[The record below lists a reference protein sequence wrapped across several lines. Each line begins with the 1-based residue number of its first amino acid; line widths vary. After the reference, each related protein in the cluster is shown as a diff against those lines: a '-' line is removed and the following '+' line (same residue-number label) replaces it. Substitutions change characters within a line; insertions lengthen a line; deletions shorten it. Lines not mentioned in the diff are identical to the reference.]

1 MIWKISLND
10 FFIISGIIHVSL
22 IFYHIDHN
30 KQSSLLQLYL
40 VYRCMKL
47 MQTQNLCFYCGF
59 LYSYILIW
67 FETFGQEISQAYFH
81 LLVICFNNYVALKWL
96 LTIRLKFK
104 FLHEYIHVYLST
116 GTISLQNKPKYLY
129 IYKCSNAL
137 IPMIFVKIPVW
148 TVNVDVQ
155 ALF

>member
-1 MIWKISLND
+1 MNNILTIISPLKWIKKIYDMKNITKW

-47 MQTQNLCFYCGF
+47 MQTQNLCFYFGF

-67 FETFGQEISQAYFH
+67 FETFVQEISQAYFH

-96 LTIRLKFK
+96 NHKAEIQVLAWIHSCIFK
-104 FLHEYIHVYLST
+104 YQY
-116 GTISLQNKPKYLY
+116 N
-129 IYKCSNAL
+129 
-137 IPMIFVKIPVW
+137 IFAK
-148 TVNVDVQ
+148 
-155 ALF
+155 